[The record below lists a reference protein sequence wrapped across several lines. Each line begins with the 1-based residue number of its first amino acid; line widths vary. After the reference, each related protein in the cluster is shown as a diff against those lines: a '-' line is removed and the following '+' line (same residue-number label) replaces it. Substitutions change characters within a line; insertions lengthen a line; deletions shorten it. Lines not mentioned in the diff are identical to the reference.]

1 MHHFLLLEGDE
12 EKALS
17 LEPRLPSEPELSSPE
32 GLGYFPS
39 VLFLRTYASAKLP
52 TFSRKITLIL
62 RIVFRTPNPPLCLVS
77 LPLTSSHDSSGV
89 PYLYLCKAQAR
100 ET

>member
-1 MHHFLLLEGDE
+1 MRGKALLLE
-12 EKALS
+12 S
-17 LEPRLPSEPELSSPE
+17 RLPSEPELSSPE
-32 GLGYFPS
+32 GLGYFPQA
-39 VLFLRTYASAKLP
+39 LFLRTYIPAKLP

-62 RIVFRTPNPPLCLVS
+62 RRVFR
-77 LPLTSSHDSSGV
+77 LPISPFASCPYLSALSHASGGM